1 MGRQITFLLIPRGE
15 SAAWED
21 WIGEA
26 ALVFDNTASLSG
38 TAHLGESDASLCRFY
53 AFIRDAKRCA
63 ALGDNRPLYICNF
76 LERLDEAV
84 DLRPV
89 LEAVNATGRQVFVA
103 VPHYYSVTQLEEMLY
118 ANL

>member
-1 MGRQITFLLIPRGE
+1 MGRQITFLLVPRGQ
-15 SAAWED
+15 SYAF
-21 WIGEA
+21 GEET
-26 ALVFDNTASLSG
+26 LVFDNTVSLSG

-53 AFIRDAKRCA
+53 GFIRDVKRCS
-63 ALGDNRPLYICNF
+63 ALGDTRQLYICNF

-89 LEAVNATGRQVFVA
+89 LEAMKATGRQAFVA

-118 ANL
+118 ANF